1 MQCRIFRDPVM
12 NRRVDSD
19 PNHIETLGIGK
30 YYPKR
35 GRPYKDM
42 NEFSSMILDIDIK
55 KDERR
60 IDPQSGEYFYYK
72 KAINYFADRLH
83 SILSD
88 RDKYV
93 ILFSTFVVTA
103 IYSPH
108 HMNRSGFKGRI
119 DLLTL
124 LQVETFT

>member
-1 MQCRIFRDPVM
+1 MQCRIFRDPEM

-19 PNHIETLGIGK
+19 PKHIETLGK

-42 NEFSSMILDIDIK
+42 DEFSSMIPDIK

-72 KAINYFADRLH
+72 KAINSNLE
-83 SILSD
+83 L
-88 RDKYV
+88 K
-93 ILFSTFVVTA
+93 
-103 IYSPH
+103 
-108 HMNRSGFKGRI
+108 
-119 DLLTL
+119 
-124 LQVETFT
+124 